1 MQKFSILWVS
11 FLILVISG
19 CSSHQFTISEPKL
32 ITLKT
37 PKLKYSDMGYL
48 RYDKD
53 AVQVELFTAGVSI
66 EKITLDDG
74 VCVSG
79 GCMSEE
85 KFVKEYLNPAYP
97 SDTMRKITQN
107 MDIFGGEGKRESC
120 GGNIYQYIRNDAMDI
135 VYKRTAGDIYFKDRV
150 NNLLI
155 RIEDIKESNATE

>member
-11 FLILVISG
+11 LLVVLISG
-19 CSSHQFTISEPKL
+19 CSSHHFTISQPKL

-37 PKLKYSDMGYL
+37 PKIKYSDMGYL
-48 RYDKD
+48 RYDND

-66 EKITLDDG
+66 EKITLDND
-74 VCVSG
+74 VCVSA
-79 GCMSEE
+79 GCMNEE
-85 KFVKEYLNPAYP
+85 RFVKEYLNPAYP

-135 VYKRTAGDIYFKDRV
+135 VYKRTAGEIYFKDRL

-155 RIEDIKESNATE
+155 RIEDVKENNATE